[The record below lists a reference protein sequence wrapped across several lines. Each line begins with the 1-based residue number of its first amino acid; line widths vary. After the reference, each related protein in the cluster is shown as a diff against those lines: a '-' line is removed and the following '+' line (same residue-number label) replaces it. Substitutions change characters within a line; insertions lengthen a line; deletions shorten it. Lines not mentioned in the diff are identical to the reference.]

1 MTNSQK
7 IKDALKKASQVFI
20 YSVPFGSEN
29 DGVYI
34 KTSKAEILCL
44 IKDKPEDYL
53 NGMAEYMNL
62 SENGNL
68 YIN

>member
-20 YSVPFGSEN
+20 YGIPFSAEN
-29 DGVYI
+29 DGCYI
-34 KTSKAEILCL
+34 KTSKAEVLYL

-53 NGMAEYMNL
+53 KGMADYLSL

-68 YIN
+68 FIN

>member
-20 YSVPFGSEN
+20 YGIPFSAEN
-29 DGVYI
+29 DGAYI
-34 KTSKAEILCL
+34 KTSKAEVLYL
-44 IKDKPEDYL
+44 IKNKSQDVLK
-53 NGMAEYMNL
+53 GMSDNMSL

-68 YIN
+68 FIN